1 MHKYYDF
8 LNSEDATQRSL
19 YTGQDH
25 HRLKMTPKPK
35 PEQPPQPHPNYIGA
49 CLFVPA
55 KLGASMMEKALCTDV
70 ELVCVQTSKV
80 FMQDLGFEV

>member
-1 MHKYYDF
+1 M
-8 LNSEDATQRSL
+8 
-19 YTGQDH
+19 
-25 HRLKMTPKPK
+25 
-35 PEQPPQPHPNYIGA
+35 
-49 CLFVPA
+49 FVPA